1 MGRNRFYD
9 LPDELQA
16 EIYKKV
22 FNNVIKELTSI
33 INIKHISMGIIE
45 KKEDIFDVV
54 DFTIFSHLVK
64 LNRYLYKLSVEDALC
79 FEKVFKILFA
89 YYNLKIFQ
97 DYYEDDEILLE
108 YKKKI
113 YWNGYRYNKYIDM
126 KYTYHTEYSLYKMI
140 YNWHYGQTKTDI
152 FEYLNYENN
161 QVSVYYSW
169 TKKRMIKYCMKM

>member
-1 MGRNRFYD
+1 MTRNRFYD

-33 INIKHISMGIIE
+33 INIKHISMGIIK
-45 KKEDIFDVV
+45 KKEEIFDVV

-108 YKKKI
+108 YKKQI
-113 YWNGYRYNKYIDM
+113 YWNGLKYGNIIDI
-126 KYTYHTEYSLYKMI
+126 KYTYRNENILYKMV
-140 YNWHYGQTKTDI
+140 YNWYYGQTKDDI
-152 FEYLNYENN
+152 YRYLYDNKHP
-161 QVSVYYSW
+161 VPKGW
-169 TKKRMIKYCMKM
+169 TKKRLIKECMKM

>member
-16 EIYKKV
+16 EIYKKE

-33 INIKHISMGIIE
+33 INIKHIRLGIIE
-45 KKEDIFDVV
+45 KKADIFDVV
-54 DFTIFSHLVK
+54 DLTIFSYLVK
-64 LNRYLYKLSVEDALC
+64 RNSYLYKLSVKDALC

-89 YYNLKIFQ
+89 YNNLKIFQ

-113 YWNGYRYNKYIDM
+113 YWNGYRYGDIDINYTYRNKYM
-126 KYTYHTEYSLYKMI
+126 LYKMV
-140 YNWHYGQTKTDI
+140 YNSYYGQTKTDI
-152 FEYLNYENN
+152 FEYLIENK
-161 QVSVYYSW
+161 QGSVYHSW
-169 TKKRMIKYCMKM
+169 TKKRMIQACMKM